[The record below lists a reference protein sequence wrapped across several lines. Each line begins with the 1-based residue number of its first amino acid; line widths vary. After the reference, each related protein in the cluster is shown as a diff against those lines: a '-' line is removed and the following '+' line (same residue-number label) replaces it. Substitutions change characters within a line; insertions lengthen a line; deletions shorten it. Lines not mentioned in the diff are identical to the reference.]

1 MKMNNLKN
9 QKENTIFFLYFLF
22 ADGMSAG
29 QKLGRRRKV
38 EERVDISDLQFG
50 EDFQDAE
57 AMLNA
62 EVKVRIIHTLITL

>member
-1 MKMNNLKN
+1 
-9 QKENTIFFLYFLF
+9 
-22 ADGMSAG
+22 MSAG

-62 EVKVRIIHTLITL
+62 EVKVRIIHTLITLFPHLMFCKL

>member
-1 MKMNNLKN
+1 
-9 QKENTIFFLYFLF
+9 
-22 ADGMSAG
+22 MSAG

-62 EVKVRIIHTLITL
+62 EVKVRMII